1 MSSSKASVDESVC
14 WVFIPLVYHLP
25 PVELSRIIKSWG
37 EPRGGEVIHAS
48 RGMSRMKQF
57 TPLQVMT
64 TCVSVSPGL
73 LNVAVLL
80 GMWVGSPPTARL
92 LGDWSIHPW
101 KIEGATKAP
110 QPHHAQDASA
120 IATVHRVPDTIAE
133 TR

>member
-1 MSSSKASVDESVC
+1 MLRRVN
-14 WVFIPLVYHLP
+14 WVSCTSHCAPL
-25 PVELSRIIKSWG
+25 PVM
-37 EPRGGEVIHAS
+37 A
-48 RGMSRMKQF
+48 
-57 TPLQVMT
+57 
-64 TCVSVSPGL
+64 TCVSVSPDLSPDL

-120 IATVHRVPDTIAE
+120 IATVHHVPDTIAA
-133 TR
+133 TRFDWLVPDLY